1 MRRFVAIANPPAWRR
16 VMSRMTDAEILRLL
30 DECRATGRTAAEV
43 IGATACRAGRWED
56 LVLVAA

>member
-1 MRRFVAIANPPAWRR
+1 MRRFIAVASPAAWFR
-16 VMSRMTDAEILRLL
+16 VMSQMTDAEILRLL
-30 DECRATGRTAAEV
+30 DTCRATGRTAAEI